1 MTQICLKYYLLG
13 SKECTVASPKSTVLG
28 AKKLGPCLDPKFHP
42 QISLCKKKILITSKC
57 RHMHVVLNIDEITN

>member
-28 AKKLGPCLDPKFHP
+28 AKKLGQFNRKFR
-42 QISLCKKKILITSKC
+42 K
-57 RHMHVVLNIDEITN
+57 VLE